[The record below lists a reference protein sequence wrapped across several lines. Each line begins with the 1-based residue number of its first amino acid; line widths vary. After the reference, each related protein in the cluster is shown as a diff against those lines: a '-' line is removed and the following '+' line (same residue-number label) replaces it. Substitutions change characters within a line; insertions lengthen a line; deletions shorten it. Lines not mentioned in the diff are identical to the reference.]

1 MKLEPEQVR
10 AAEASL
16 RSLYYMLGLLRRK
29 AQKEEDNELV
39 SKCRHGQSD
48 VLHVQAMLNTE
59 ASWVREIMNEWRY

>member
-16 RSLYYMLGLLRRK
+16 RSLYHLLARLRR
-29 AQKEEDNELV
+29 AAEREEDNELV
-39 SKCRHGQSD
+39 STCRFGQSD

-59 ASWVREIMNEWRY
+59 ASWVRREVMPEW